1 MAISDLKKLKR
12 ELSKISINKIQY
24 ISDEDIKEICN
35 NLSREAAAD
44 VEANYK
50 NNTLNYKGMQTST
63 LIELSEY
70 TIIAGTGEDTVIII
84 DDIK

>member
-63 LIELSEY
+63 
-70 TIIAGTGEDTVIII
+70 
-84 DDIK
+84 